1 MAPAMTT
8 TPMQSDS
15 ELFEIT
21 PNGQMPGLAAPFA
34 LVGSA
39 AALFSVLAIGAGSKA
54 MLEAPPAIATG
65 VAALVGAAV
74 GIVLRRWKRLH
85 DPFMGRD
92 MRAMRIAL
100 VVMGAG
106 ALIGVVLGVS
116 TWGEYAFEPCA
127 LGGALCGLAF
137 LPSVLFV
144 FDAAARAARARL
156 GTLVADVDRRTVLAS
171 LFAVVAFA
179 AAFQSPA
186 LALARYSLWIP
197 PWLQNG
203 VSFVFGTAA
212 VFAIARLRRQDL
224 AARARLEALVGSAE
238 HLDRATDLE
247 ADAAAAVD
255 LGLGLDRWARP
266 AALATYRST
275 ARGEV
280 VLRGSVHDAERA
292 VDDALRHRRRAL
304 AFSIAMLA
312 VSALSSVI
320 GAWIVWLASL
330 D

>member
-1 MAPAMTT
+1 MTT
-8 TPMQSDS
+8 TPLQSDS

-21 PNGQMPGLAAPFA
+21 PNGRMPGLAAPFA

-39 AALFSVLAIGAGSKA
+39 AALFSVLAIGAGSDA

-100 VVMGAG
+100 LVVVAG
-106 ALIGVVLGVS
+106 AVIGVVLGVS
-116 TWGEYAFEPCA
+116 TWGEYAIKPCA
-127 LGGALCGLAF
+127 LGGAACGLVF
-137 LPSVLFV
+137 LPSALFV

-156 GTLVADVDRRTVLAS
+156 GTLVADVDRRTVLVS

-179 AAFQSPA
+179 AAFQAPA

-197 PWLQNG
+197 PWVQNAS
-203 VSFVFGTAA
+203 SFLFGTAA
-212 VFAIARLRRQDL
+212 VVAIARLRRQDL
-224 AARARLEALVGSAE
+224 GARAQLEALAGSAE

-247 ADAAAAVD
+247 PDSAAAVD

-280 VLRGSVHDAERA
+280 VLRGSVPDAERA
-292 VDDALRHRRRAL
+292 IDDALRHRRRAL
-304 AFSIAMLA
+304 AFSVVMLA
-312 VSALSSVI
+312 ASALSSVI
-320 GAWIVWLASL
+320 GAWLVWLASL
-330 D
+330 Y